1 MVVYAIRVRVTG
13 VQFSPPRYDK
23 SGPVAQ
29 LVERCIRIAEV
40 RDSNSLRST
49 TADSSVDFSD
59 FRAKM
64 QDTSVRPPL
73 SQVVT
78 SIACELIKSEG
89 EQSGGGLLLRKGR
102 DCYG

>member
-1 MVVYAIRVRVTG
+1 
-13 VQFSPPRYDK
+13 
-23 SGPVAQ
+23 
-29 LVERCIRIAEV
+29 
-40 RDSNSLRST
+40 
-49 TADSSVDFSD
+49 
-59 FRAKM
+59 M